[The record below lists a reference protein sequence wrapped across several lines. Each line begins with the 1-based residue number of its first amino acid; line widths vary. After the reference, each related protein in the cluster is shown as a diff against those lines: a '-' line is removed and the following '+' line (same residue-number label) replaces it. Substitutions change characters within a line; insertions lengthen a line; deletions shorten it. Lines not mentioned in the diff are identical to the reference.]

1 MVRAYHGD
9 NFDDV
14 APSPAAHGATGVPA
28 NVAGPPGLLGALAH
42 GWRGC
47 STWFAAGWRTWTLGG
62 LVLLGLAAMGYYL
75 SWWRHGG
82 RLATPWLAFALA
94 CAAFYNWFQ
103 VIGQWLLYLCA
114 RRRPAPPSRPAGLTV
129 DVFVTACG
137 EPLPL
142 IERALSAAVVIR
154 GAHRTWLLDDGAEPA
169 CERLAAQLGAGY
181 LVRTGR
187 KDAKAGNLNAALAR
201 TTGDVVA
208 IFDIDHAPAPAFLE
222 RSIGYFADPA
232 VGFVQV
238 MLTFCNSAQSWVAR
252 AAAESTLDFYN
263 PTSMGADGLGCA
275 TLIGSNALIR
285 RTALE
290 SIGGYQP
297 GLAEDLM
304 TSLALHAAGWRSVYV
319 AEPLAPGLAPPDLA
333 AWFTQQ
339 LKWARGVFELL
350 LIAYPRLF
358 LRLTWRQRV
367 VYGVRMTYYW
377 IGPVAAVHI
386 FFVAALLLAGSR
398 VAQVNFHQYLIH
410 LVPLGI
416 MMVVIRQVALNF
428 WRHPTTPQTPLW
440 RATAL
445 VYATWP
451 VYALAW
457 LLAVL
462 RVPLAFRPTPKVAGG
477 QLNPLWLLPQ
487 LAALVVLS
495 GGIVYSLTFAHESRP
510 LLVLGFGLA
519 QAVCHA
525 LLLRQAFSGARVAA
539 DSPQVGIEA
548 TR

>member
-1 MVRAYHGD
+1 
-9 NFDDV
+9 
-14 APSPAAHGATGVPA
+14 
-28 NVAGPPGLLGALAH
+28 
-42 GWRGC
+42 
-47 STWFAAGWRTWTLGG
+47 
-62 LVLLGLAAMGYYL
+62 VLLGLVAMGYYL

-82 RLATPWLAFALA
+82 RIATPWLALALA

-103 VIGQWLLYLCA
+103 VIGQWVLYLFA
-114 RRRPAPPSRPAGLTV
+114 RRRPEPPSRPAGLTI

-142 IERALSAAVVIR
+142 IERALSAAVAMR
-154 GAHRTWLLDDGAEPA
+154 GEYRTWLLDDGAEPA
-169 CERLAAQLGAGY
+169 CERLAARLGAGY

-187 KDAKAGNLNAALAR
+187 QDAKAGNLNAALAR
-201 TTGDVVA
+201 TTGDVVV
-208 IFDIDHAPAPAFLE
+208 IFDIDHAPTPAFLE
-222 RSIGYFADPA
+222 RAIGYFADPA

-238 MLTFCNSAQSWVAR
+238 MLTFCNGAQSWVAR
-252 AAAESTLDFYN
+252 AAGESTLDFYN

-297 GLAEDLM
+297 GLAEDLA

-350 LIAYPRLF
+350 LTTYPRLF
-358 LRLTWRQRV
+358 SRLTWRQRV

-386 FFVAALLLAGSR
+386 CFVAALLLAGSR
-398 VAQVNFHQYLIH
+398 VAQVNFHLYLIH
-410 LVPLGI
+410 LLPLGF
-416 MMVVIRQVALNF
+416 MMIVIRQVALNF
-428 WRHPTTPQTPLW
+428 WRHPTAPQTPLW

-462 RVPLAFRPTPKVAGG
+462 RVPLTFRPTPKVARS

-487 LAALVVLS
+487 VAALVILS
-495 GGIVYSLTFAHESRP
+495 AGIAYSLTIAHERRP
-510 LLVLGFGLA
+510 LLVLCFGLA
-519 QAVCHA
+519 QAACQA
-525 LLLRQAFSGARVAA
+525 LLLWQGLHRASVA
-539 DSPQVGIEA
+539 SESSQVSIEA
-548 TR
+548 PQ